1 MYVNTREKFKQMI
14 HFTIYGQFW
23 AAVGVCDLLGSRGKM
38 RENVREMPTAIVGWQ
53 GQGERSRKFR
63 ISRPAGRACSKGVRQ
78 GVRERER
85 ENCTINT
92 YTYLNLSLNKNSTY
106 TYVFMLLNY

>member
-23 AAVGVCDLLGSRGKM
+23 AAVGVCDLLGSQGKM
-38 RENVREMPTAIVGWQ
+38 RENVTKMPTAIVGWQ

-63 ISRPAGRACSKGVRQ
+63 ISRPAGRACSKGARET
-78 GVRERER
+78 GSGRERER
-85 ENCTINT
+85 E
-92 YTYLNLSLNKNSTY
+92 LHNKY
-106 TYVFMLLNY
+106 VYVFEFVIK